1 MRVARAAAFG
11 ARLASCRRAPAA
23 RGVRVVLLAL
33 LLPFLSACINEEREQ
48 QIGDRIAAEI
58 NAQLPLV
65 QDPAVQLYVN
75 QLGGLIARRSDRPDV
90 NYRFYVVDTES
101 VNAFALP
108 GGHIYVNRGLVERT
122 RNVAELS
129 GVLAHEIGHVAA
141 RHGARNL
148 QRQLRTGSMVSI
160 LYKLILGREPEI
172 LDRDALNLG
181 GALWAAANSRA
192 DEEEAD
198 RLAVSYLVETG
209 VDPSGMVTFMKALLA
224 EEQAHAGAQPALVQW
239 FSTHPTTASRI
250 DKTRS
255 HIRETTPEEAVEL
268 ARNNASYP
276 AFLARLKALPRPMM
290 PMAPLQLQ

>member
-1 MRVARAAAFG
+1 MTSVRDARSG
-11 ARLASCRRAPAA
+11 ARLASCRRASVA
-23 RGVRVVLLAL
+23 RGLRVLLLTL
-33 LLPFLSACINEEREQ
+33 LLPLLSGCINEEREQ

-65 QDPAVQLYVN
+65 QDPAVQLYVS
-75 QLGGLIARRSDRPDV
+75 QLGSLIARRSDRPDV
-90 NYRFYVVDTES
+90 SYRFYVVDTDAI
-101 VNAFALP
+101 NAFALP

-160 LYKLILGREPEI
+160 LYKLILGREPEL

-209 VDPSGMVTFMKALLA
+209 VDPRGMITFLNALLA
-224 EEQAHAGAQPALVQW
+224 EEQAQPSTQAAVQW

-250 DKTRS
+250 TKTRG
-255 HIRETTPEEAVEL
+255 HIREVVPADSVEL

-276 AFLARLKALPRPMM
+276 AFLARLKALPRPVM
-290 PMAPLQLQ
+290 PMAPLQIQ